1 MEGPTRRVKTPRQNQ
16 EAQKGRAYGL
26 GMSITGYVRVSTD
39 DQDEASQ
46 VAALEEAGCSV
57 LYVERA
63 SGATT
68 CRPEWKACLRSLG
81 RGDTLVVV
89 RIDRLGRSLVELVQ
103 IIDELHARGIEFR
116 SLTEAIDTTTP
127 AGRMVFQVAGA
138 FAEYERA
145 LIRARTRE
153 GLAAARA
160 RGAHIGRPR
169 VLSPEQAA
177 HARALRAQGQSVS
190 TIARI
195 LSCSASTIRRLS

>member
-1 MEGPTRRVKTPRQNQ
+1 
-16 EAQKGRAYGL
+16 
-26 GMSITGYVRVSTD
+26 MSITGYARVSTN

-57 LYVERA
+57 FYVERA
-63 SGATT
+63 SGASTD
-68 CRPEWKACLRSLG
+68 RPEWRACLRSLG

-103 IIDELHARGIEFR
+103 IIDELHARGVDFR

-127 AGRMVFQVAGA
+127 VGRMVFQVAGG
-138 FAEYERA
+138 FAEY
-145 LIRARTRE
+145 IRSRTRE

-169 VLSPEQAA
+169 ALTPEQEA
-177 HARALRAQGQSVS
+177 HARALRAQGQPVS
-190 TIARI
+190 AIARI
-195 LSCSASTIRRLS
+195 LGCSPSTIRRIV